1 MSVVVYDGTFEGFL
15 TLLAVLFPEERPLE
29 GLRVQNERLGPAEGD
44 LFAEHIPTKPE
55 LARAFYGQLKQM
67 LPREFWQKLPL
78 LYLCNQAQVEIPL
91 LWVLRESLKRP
102 SIWKDLTNEHTL
114 HLYRAERA
122 FHRERHRWLGLL
134 RFVELENRL
143 LFARF
148 EPSLNVLPQLARH
161 FTRRFPNENFLIFDS
176 RRKLLFAFEQ
186 KREALFWVDDL
197 KISALPQEDPF
208 AQLWQTYFTEIAVP
222 ERKSYTRQRGKLPL
236 RVRPFL
242 TEFWSE
248 KPFPFSQNLR

>member
-15 TLLAVLFPEERPLE
+15 TLLAVLFPEERSLE
-29 GLRVQNERLGPAEGD
+29 GLRIENERLAPRESD
-44 LFAEHIPTKPE
+44 LFAEHIITQPE
-55 LARAFYGQLKQM
+55 LARAFYGQLRKTI
-67 LPREFWQKLPL
+67 PREVFQKLPL
-78 LYLCNQAQVEIPL
+78 FYLCDQARVEIPL
-91 LWVLRESLKRP
+91 IRVLRASTKRP
-102 SIWKDLTNEHTL
+102 SIWKDLTNEHNM

-148 EPSLNVLPQLARH
+148 EPSLNVLPQLSQH

-176 RRKLLFAFEQ
+176 RRKLLFSFQ
-186 KREALFWVDDL
+186 HQRGTLLWVDDL
-197 KISALPQEDPF
+197 KLSKSPGEDPF
-208 AQLWQTYFTEIAVP
+208 ARLWQTYFTEIAVP
-222 ERKSYTRQRGKLPL
+222 ERKNYTRQRGKLPL

-248 KPFPFSQNLR
+248 GPLSFLQDLS